1 MNHPPELLNLLEM
14 ARQALAPLQA
24 ERAARLGVVA
34 DPLPPEVEG
43 ELPNLRALAEESQQ
57 RLLEGSP
64 EEATAALHAMIDA
77 LRRIVPFVPTALP
90 VLAGALSQLAS
101 RHTAALQLD
110 AALWASVE
118 SAELHLAWVRQAPE
132 PQFAL
137 LTQALDGLATQVE
150 LQGRVVEGL
159 QLRIAV
165 WQLQTRLA
173 EDDPEMLP
181 SLGLTVRH
189 LAQQLGDLGQDELA
203 VQLAQEG
210 VDIQRRLEN
219 GFALT
224 QALTLLSERLAAIED
239 HEEAL
244 ATIDEAMALAGEP
257 GNEVEVMVRARMLR
271 QRATCQRALEAWD
284 EAGAAIDESI
294 RIYRRLALAHPAHRS
309 NLVEALTVAAML
321 HRDADA
327 HEEAVVL
334 LAEAIG
340 YLREEPLQGFFLV
353 DRLTLLADSLANLAR
368 FDEAL
373 AADAEAVALARS
385 LREQRPDRWGDLLTT
400 CLEGQARHASE
411 AERHEEAAVAWHEVA
426 ALRAA
431 SDGDEIDRALA
442 VAEAQGHELEAWLA
456 ANRLDRVGEA
466 LAAIIHT
473 QRTMSPN
480 RPRVQGQLARN
491 LVELAGFREDM
502 GDVSGALAALG
513 EAAVLCG
520 GLLASHPEVGGLLA
534 LVEEARARLTDGG
547 TFGPDVDA

>member
-1 MNHPPELLNLLEM
+1 MNTPPELLPLLDI

-34 DPLPPEVEG
+34 DPLPPEIEG
-43 ELPNLRALAEESQQ
+43 ELPDLRALLDESQQ
-57 RLLEGSP
+57 RLLEGAP
-64 EEATAALHAMIDA
+64 EAAAAALHAMIDV
-77 LRRIVPFVPTALP
+77 LRRVVAVEPKAMP
-90 VLAGALSQLAS
+90 VLAGALNQLAGK
-101 RHTAALQLD
+101 HMAAGQFD

-118 SAELHLAWVRQAPE
+118 SAELHLAWARRSPE
-132 PQFAL
+132 SHLVL
-137 LTQALDGLATQVE
+137 LTQSLDTLATQVE

-173 EDDPEMLP
+173 EDDPAMLP
-181 SLGLTVRH
+181 SLGLTLAH

-203 VQLAQEG
+203 VQLAEEG
-210 VDIQRRLEN
+210 VDIQRRLES
-219 GFALT
+219 GFPLT

-271 QRATCQRALEAWD
+271 QRANCQRALEAWED
-284 EAGAAIDESI
+284 AWAAIDEAV
-294 RIYRRLALAHPAHRS
+294 RLYRRLALAHPAHRS
-309 NLVEALTVAAML
+309 NLAEALTVAAIL
-321 HRDADA
+321 HRDGDA

-334 LAEAIG
+334 LEEAVG
-340 YLREEPLQGFFLV
+340 YLREDPRPFFLV
-353 DRLTLLADSLANLAR
+353 DRLTLLAESLANLDR
-368 FDEAL
+368 HDEAL
-373 AADAEAVALARS
+373 AADAEAVGLARAMCA
-385 LREQRPDRWGDLLTT
+385 QDPDRWGALLTA
-400 CLEGQARHASE
+400 CLEGQARRLSA
-411 AERHEEAAVAWHEVA
+411 ATRHEEAAVAWHEVA

-431 SDGDEIDRALA
+431 VDGDEIDRALA
-442 VAEAQGHELEAWLA
+442 VAEAQGQEMEAWLA

-466 LAAIIHT
+466 LAAVIHT

-491 LVELAGFREDM
+491 LVELAGFYEDM
-502 GDVSGALAALG
+502 GNNVSGALAALG

-520 GLLASHPEVGGLLA
+520 GLLATHPEVAALLA
-534 LVEEARARLTDGG
+534 EVEEARARLTSGR
-547 TFGPDVDA
+547 PDAEC